1 MAGAFGHDGV
11 RSGDLGRRIG
21 TFFKS
26 KTKVGV
32 VLDDESLWSWD
43 FGRTSTFFTSKTKA
57 RLILKTMAYS
67 SRALDRKR
75 SSFDSLTVHEAASKA
90 PSHVTNPD
98 PTASVLTSFKTVPFL
113 SKHFVLAV
121 VSSLCQRQPCLKRR
135 QSFFPNQLVVK
146 ILTSHRNLRA
156 RLWPSTSSKQRTL
169 FFFVTPFLSPAVWEE
184 NTLNGVSLPISS
196 VLQIP

>member
-1 MAGAFGHDGV
+1 MTRAFDPEISAEH
-11 RSGDLGRRIG
+11 RPSSHPRRKQG
-21 TFFKS
+21 
-26 KTKVGV
+26 
-32 VLDDESLWSWD
+32 WSWKQWPIAPEPWT
-43 FGRTSTFFTSKTKA
+43 GSGP
-57 RLILKTMAYS
+57 
-67 SRALDRKR
+67 ALTVLRP
-75 SSFDSLTVHEAASKA
+75 VHEAASKA
-90 PSHVTNPD
+90 PSHVTKNPD
-98 PTASVLTSFKTVPFL
+98 PTASVLTSFKTVQFL